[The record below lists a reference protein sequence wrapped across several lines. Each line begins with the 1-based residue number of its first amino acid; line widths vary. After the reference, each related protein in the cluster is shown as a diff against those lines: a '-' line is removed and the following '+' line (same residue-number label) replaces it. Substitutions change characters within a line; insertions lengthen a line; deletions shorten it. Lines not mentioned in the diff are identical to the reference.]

1 MLGKSVKNR
10 EKYITYALYIIPG
23 FVLYL
28 CLFVTPLIL
37 GIYYSTFD
45 WNGFSKKRDFI
56 GLGNYI
62 DALTDDRFTSA
73 ILFNLRYSILLIISI
88 IVISMVLALLL
99 NKDLK
104 ARGFI
109 RSVYFF
115 TAVVSMLTASLIFNE
130 IYFRAIPAVGDLL
143 GIAALQKSVLSSPS
157 TAIYGILFVHVWQ
170 GVAIPTVLFLAGLQT
185 IPGEI
190 LESSLIDGASKWQQF
205 WKITIPYLLPVVSVV
220 LVLVLRDGLMVFD
233 YIVGLT
239 DGGPG
244 GATTSIVML
253 VYRQGFE
260 EMKFSFAIAE
270 ALMISVVLIAVSA
283 FQMIVINR
291 KSIED

>member
-1 MLGKSVKNR
+1 MTRRISPGGTSSRGKWRRLSMSSGR
-10 EKYITYALYIIPG
+10 R
-23 FVLYL
+23 
-28 CLFVTPLIL
+28 
-37 GIYYSTFD
+37 
-45 WNGFSKKRDFI
+45 GFSKKRDFI

-73 ILFNLRYSILLIISI
+73 ILFNLRYSVLLIISI

-115 TAVVSMLTASLIFNE
+115 PAVVSMLTASLIFNE

>member
-23 FVLYL
+23 FILYL

-62 DALTDDRFTSA
+62 DALTDDRFTNA
-73 ILFNLRYSILLIISI
+73 ILFNLRYSVLLIISI

-115 TAVVSMLTASLIFNE
+115 PAVVSMLTASLIFNE
-130 IYFRAIPAVGDLL
+130 IYFRAIPAVGELL
-143 GIAALQKSVLSSPS
+143 GIAALQKSILSSPS

-220 LVLVLRDGLMVFD
+220 LVLILRDGLMVFD

-291 KSIED
+291 KSIEE

>member
-115 TAVVSMLTASLIFNE
+115 PAVVSMLTASLIFNE
-130 IYFRAIPAVGDLL
+130 IYFRAIPAVGELL
-143 GIAALQKSVLSSPS
+143 GIAALQKSILSSPS

>member
-23 FVLYL
+23 FILYL

-62 DALTDDRFTSA
+62 EALTDDRFTNA
-73 ILFNLRYSILLIISI
+73 ILFNLRYSVLLIISI

-115 TAVVSMLTASLIFNE
+115 PAVVSMLTASLIFNE
-130 IYFRAIPAVGDLL
+130 IYFRAIPAVGELL
-143 GIAALQKSVLSSPS
+143 GIAALQKSILSSPS

-220 LVLVLRDGLMVFD
+220 LVLILRDGLMVFD

-291 KSIED
+291 KSIEE

>member
-115 TAVVSMLTASLIFNE
+115 PAVVSMLTASLIYNE

-190 LESSLIDGASKWQQF
+190 LESSLIDGASTWQQF

>member
-1 MLGKSVKNR
+1 MWTDYKPNGDYT
-10 EKYITYALYIIPG
+10 EA
-23 FVLYL
+23 
-28 CLFVTPLIL
+28 IL
-37 GIYYSTFD
+37 NSTFD

-62 DALTDDRFTSA
+62 DALTDDRFTNA
-73 ILFNLRYSILLIISI
+73 ILFNLRYSVLLIISI

-115 TAVVSMLTASLIFNE
+115 PAVVSMLTASLIFNE

>member
-1 MLGKSVKNR
+1 M
-10 EKYITYALYIIPG
+10 
-23 FVLYL
+23 
-28 CLFVTPLIL
+28 
-37 GIYYSTFD
+37 
-45 WNGFSKKRDFI
+45 
-56 GLGNYI
+56 
-62 DALTDDRFTSA
+62 
-73 ILFNLRYSILLIISI
+73 
-88 IVISMVLALLL
+88 
-99 NKDLK
+99 
-104 ARGFI
+104 
-109 RSVYFF
+109 
-115 TAVVSMLTASLIFNE
+115 
-130 IYFRAIPAVGDLL
+130 
-143 GIAALQKSVLSSPS
+143 QKSILSSPS

-220 LVLVLRDGLMVFD
+220 LVLILRDGLMVFD

>member
-62 DALTDDRFTSA
+62 DALTDDRFTNA
-73 ILFNLRYSILLIISI
+73 ILFNLRYSVLLIISI
-88 IVISMVLALLL
+88 IVISMVL
-99 NKDLK
+99 
-104 ARGFI
+104 G
-109 RSVYFF
+109 SVYFF
-115 TAVVSMLTASLIFNE
+115 PAVVSMLTASLIFNE

>member
-115 TAVVSMLTASLIFNE
+115 PAVVSMLTASLIFNE
-130 IYFRAIPAVGDLL
+130 IYFRAIPAVGELL

>member
-62 DALTDDRFTSA
+62 DALTDDRFTNA
-73 ILFNLRYSILLIISI
+73 ILFNLRYSVLLIISI

-115 TAVVSMLTASLIFNE
+115 PAVVSMLTASLIFNE

-143 GIAALQKSVLSSPS
+143 GIAALQKSILSSPS

>member
-115 TAVVSMLTASLIFNE
+115 PAVVSMLTASLIFNE

-143 GIAALQKSVLSSPS
+143 GIAALQKSILSSPS

>member
-1 MLGKSVKNR
+1 MLGRSVKNR

-62 DALTDDRFTSA
+62 DALTDDRFTNA

-115 TAVVSMLTASLIFNE
+115 PAVVSMLTASLIFNE
-130 IYFRAIPAVGDLL
+130 IYFRAIPAVGELL

>member
-62 DALTDDRFTSA
+62 DALTDDRFTNA
-73 ILFNLRYSILLIISI
+73 ILFNLRYSVLLIISI

-115 TAVVSMLTASLIFNE
+115 PAVVSMLTASLIFNE